1 VPVFARHARFR
12 QAVSRLLPLDGKNR
26 LTEFINAKFAM
37 KLEKR
42 ILFALVPTAVIGGL
56 LALGGVCGYALATRQ
71 MRSEFDKVIHNQ
83 TLGHRLLHTADRGQ
97 LAEAYDDPKSAAEA
111 MDDFC
116 YSVPTVVSPFVGY
129 APEPG
134 QHHNAFSNSMQ
145 FRADKEVAMP
155 KPPETF
161 RIFLTGGSTAFGSG
175 APSQDRTIGAY
186 LNAMLDKE
194 LTPVT
199 RHRYEVFAMANPSW
213 ASTHERIIIENRLLD
228 LQPDLVISFSGN
240 NDVFWGMNG
249 RNVMWFRTQ
258 QEEFNWRVLD
268 WAYGVLRF
276 KPMKDVVALD
286 ARPVAPTLVADRLVQ
301 NVQLSA
307 FALGLKKTRY
317 VFCLQPTLAVT
328 RKPLD
333 DAERNILLGL
343 KTIDDSVTGSNYFA
357 QCYADIDSRL
367 AGLSMG
373 NFTYVNLTDVFDTQP
388 GSDRVFLD
396 AYHFGDK
403 GNALIARKLFDRLR
417 DLLASPQP

>member
-1 VPVFARHARFR
+1 MGN
-12 QAVSRLLPLDGKNR
+12 LLPVDGESR

-42 ILFALVPTAVIGGL
+42 ILFVLLPTAVIGGL
-56 LALGGVCGYALATRQ
+56 LALGAAFGYAFSTWK
-71 MRSEFDKVIHNQ
+71 MRSEFHKVIYNE
-83 TLGHRLLHTADRGQ
+83 TLGHRVLRKADRGQ
-97 LAEAYDDPKSAAEA
+97 LAQAYDDPKSAEAA
-111 MDDFC
+111 MDEFS
-116 YSVPTVVSPFVGY
+116 YGIPTVVSPFVGY

-134 QHHNAFSNSMQ
+134 QHNNAIINSMQ

-186 LNAMLDKE
+186 LNAILDKE

-199 RHRYEVFAMANPSW
+199 KHKYEVFTMANPSW
-213 ASTHERIIIENRLLD
+213 ATTHERIIIENRLLD

-240 NDVFWGMNG
+240 NDVFWGMDG

-276 KPMKDVVALD
+276 KPMTDVVVLD
-286 ARPVAPTLVADRLVQ
+286 SRPVAPTLVAERLVE

-307 FALGLKKTRY
+307 FALGLKSARY

-333 DAERNILLGL
+333 DAERNILVGL
-343 KTIDDSVTGSNYFA
+343 KTIDKAVTGSNYFA

-367 AGLSMG
+367 AGMKTG
-373 NFTYVNLTDVFDTQP
+373 NFTYVNLTDVFDTLP
-388 GSDRVFLD
+388 GADRVFLD